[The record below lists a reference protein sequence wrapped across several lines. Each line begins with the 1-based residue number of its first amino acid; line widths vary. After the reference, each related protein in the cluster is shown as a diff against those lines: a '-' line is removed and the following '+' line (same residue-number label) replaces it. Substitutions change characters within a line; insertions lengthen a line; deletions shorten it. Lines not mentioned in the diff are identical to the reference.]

1 MNEGVITLE
10 CNGNIFT
17 INPAALMILGLKLHD
32 VQGKHF
38 RGVLCNH
45 PVNMPFLNI
54 LEDAVTHARTRPREE
69 VTFQRDDGQ
78 TVDLSVSVA
87 SLDIDVCGP
96 TIQNVVVV
104 FRDITA
110 FKFLQRARMRAV
122 NHLSHEIATPLSIID
137 ASAELLLKQSTG
149 KDSSRSKLLRIK
161 RNVARLLDLRSIV
174 EEILDPPP
182 YEPKSFSVRESLDSL
197 IQQIKIDA
205 GEREIG
211 ITLQADLISVD
222 FVDPHVLLVAVRTFL
237 KNAIE
242 NTPDE
247 GHVSVTLSCTH
258 SRLTL
263 EVQDRGIGIPLTDQG
278 FIFDAFYNTQP
289 TEDYA
294 SKSPFQFNAGGKGLE
309 LFRLKVLS
317 ETAPFDVYF
326 TSQRCR
332 YIPLSTDQCPGR
344 ISLCPHISGA
354 HDCRNSGGSVFGIT
368 FHKAQ

>member
-1 MNEGVITLE
+1 
-10 CNGNIFT
+10 
-17 INPAALMILGLKLHD
+17 
-32 VQGKHF
+32 
-38 RGVLCNH
+38 
-45 PVNMPFLNI
+45 MPFLNI

-96 TIQNVVVV
+96 AIQNVVVV

-222 FVDPHVLLVAVRTFL
+222 FVDPHVLLVAVRAFL

-294 SKSPFQFNAGGKGLE
+294 SKSPFQFNAGGRASS
-309 LFRLKVLS
+309 FS
-317 ETAPFDVYF
+317 D
-326 TSQRCR
+326 
-332 YIPLSTDQCPGR
+332 
-344 ISLCPHISGA
+344 
-354 HDCRNSGGSVFGIT
+354 
-368 FHKAQ
+368 